1 MSKKKIIIILV
12 LLVIAILVSY
22 YVISISLFLKRIQD
36 GLAESYKEIVYEAET
51 QDGEVFVIEAYSFT
65 FPDYELSLYV
75 FCGDKQIGGGGVNT
89 SLIGGTSEKEF
100 VESVVREWHSGDIH
114 IYEFGWGMIYSK
126 DNKKTFRCI
135 MQLEYDRS
143 KAYTELRDLMQ

>member
-22 YVISISLFLKRIQD
+22 YVISISLFLN
-36 GLAESYKEIVYEAET
+36 GLKEASEASYQKNVYEVET
-51 QDGEVFVIEAYSFT
+51 QDGDVFVINIQGKT
-65 FPDYELSLYV
+65 FPNYDPMMSV
-75 FCGDKQIGGGGVNT
+75 FYGNERIGGGHVFLRG
-89 SLIGGTSEKEF
+89 IPEKELA
-100 VESVVREWHSGDIH
+100 ETVVKEWRSGDIH

-135 MQLEYDRS
+135 MQVEYDRS